1 MIVWRFRGR
10 ASSFLSSRLFA
21 KVTACRGRFA
31 SHSPIILQKSFLL
44 TNIPIYAAEPFIFS
58 IFALFLT
65 SERPGSFNRPTEVV
79 QSNGPGRSF
88 GRPESFTYRK
98 TLPREET
105 NTLNA
110 LKPIDMAILYDWYEN
125 PGTNEEAPDVKS
137 VRDDIPDALVAIINK
152 AMVKD
157 VDQRFQT
164 GTEFANALKE
174 FMNK

>member
-1 MIVWRFRGR
+1 MIIGRFRGR
-10 ASSFLSSRLFA
+10 ESSFLSSRLFA
-21 KVTACRGRFA
+21 KITACRGRFA
-31 SHSPIILQKSFLL
+31 NHSPIILQKSFLL

-58 IFALFLT
+58 TFARFFI
-65 SERPGSFNRPTEVV
+65 SERPGSFNRLTEVV

-125 PGTNEEAPDVKS
+125 PGTNEEAPEERGLHPRPLLNGKVTMRQLYNRMPAARS
-137 VRDDIPDALVAIINK
+137 RWA
-152 AMVKD
+152 
-157 VDQRFQT
+157 T
-164 GTEFANALKE
+164 
-174 FMNK
+174 